1 MRINLIV
8 NPPDTVKPLAKT
20 VAPKLVA
27 FFPEWIRKY
36 VGLLSR
42 PLPCEC

>member
-8 NPPDTVKPLAKT
+8 NPSDTVKPLAKT

-36 VGLLSR
+36 CRIAEPATAL
-42 PLPCEC
+42 